1 MTYIGISRGEGTIG
15 IIKEDGTVELH
26 KVPTSQ
32 QKKSRV
38 KHLAYRRFIEL
49 MQPYAETQMNEVRRQ
64 INAKAL
70 VEKPPTSTKHKWA
83 YRWLASRLFEAECAI
98 LEALG
103 ISYQIIEPQEWEHDM
118 FTGKFLK
125 LTDKQASLEYGNE
138 LYPQLRQNKA
148 RDRDGICMAYYLK
161 NAKQFGKRV

>member
-26 KVPTSQ
+26 KIPTSF
-32 QKKSRV
+32 QKKSMV
-38 KHLAYRRFIEL
+38 KHLGYRRFIEL
-49 MQPYAETQMNEVRRQ
+49 MRPYAEAPENEVRSK
-64 INAKAL
+64 IMAKAL
-70 VEKPPTSTKHKWA
+70 IEKPPTNTKLKWS
-83 YRWLASRLFEAECAI
+83 YRWLSSRFFEAECAI

-103 ISYQIIEPQEWEHDM
+103 ISYQIIEPQEWKHDM

-148 RDRDGICMAYYLK
+148 KDRDGICMAYYLK